1 MKNKGLVALLF
12 VIILGFFAFGS
23 YLGMYNNL
31 QVLDESVNSN
41 WAQVENQLQRRSDL
55 IPNLVKTVK
64 GYASHE
70 KEIFTSVAES
80 RSKLSGAV
88 QKGNLKDINKAN
100 TEFSGALS
108 RLLAVV
114 ENYPQLKA
122 DRSFLALQDELA
134 GTENRLAVAR
144 RDYNE
149 AVKTLNAKTR
159 MIPTSIVASMI
170 GIKAREYFQVE
181 ETKKDVPA
189 VNF

>member
-1 MKNKGLVALLF
+1 MKNKSLIALLL
-12 VIILGFFAFGS
+12 VIILLFFVVGSFFGT
-23 YLGMYNNL
+23 YNEL

-55 IPNLVKTVK
+55 IPNLVNTVK

-80 RSKLSGAV
+80 RSKLSGAMHKGSV
-88 QKGNLKDINKAN
+88 QDITKAN
-100 TEFSGALS
+100 AQFTGALS

-122 DRSFLALQDELA
+122 DRSFLSLQDELA

-149 AVKTLNAKTR
+149 TVKTLNAKTR
-159 MIPTSIVASMI
+159 MIPTSIVANMI
-170 GIKAREYFQVE
+170 GIKARDYFQVE
-181 ETKKDVPA
+181 EVKKEIPQVK
-189 VNF
+189 F